1 MSDTVDKPSWDEC
14 LKTHRKYAEWTAYKL
29 YPQRDPAHKHE
40 VKQAALIGLYD
51 AWTRWDPSISKL
63 TTYSYWYI
71 RKAVTEQVS
80 EYMQDYGCEDV
91 STYADALPADSSL
104 EGTQD
109 LFADLLTDAVFLASE
124 RQVLSLVY
132 LDDMTQADA
141 AVRLRMTRQRVQQI
155 HATGL
160 AKLQRLA
167 QK

>member
-1 MSDTVDKPSWDEC
+1 MDKPSWDEC
-14 LKTHRKYAEWTAYKL
+14 LKTHRKYADWLSNRL
-29 YPQRDPAHKHE
+29 YPQRDAARRSE

-91 STYADALPADSSL
+91 STYADDLPADASL
-104 EGTQD
+104 EGTQG
-109 LFADLLTDAVFLASE
+109 LFADLLTDAVFSTME
-124 RQVLSLVY
+124 RQILTLVY

-141 AVRLRMTRQRVQQI
+141 AQRLHLTRQRIQQI
-155 HATGL
+155 HAVAL
-160 AKLQRLA
+160 DKLQRLA